1 MAKRKEKAYNVDVLL
16 GNRIRIDNAIGMF
29 AADAKGSPLTVRKS
43 GNGAAIPFLKRY
55 MGKRVIVFVVDDEKR
70 SCALTSEKSLAK
82 NWNNKRENEAW
93 KHL

>member
-1 MAKRKEKAYNVDVLL
+1 MAKSKEKAYNVDVLL

-55 MGKRVIVFVVDDEKR
+55 TGKKVIVFVVE
-70 SCALTSEKSLAK
+70 
-82 NWNNKRENEAW
+82 
-93 KHL
+93 